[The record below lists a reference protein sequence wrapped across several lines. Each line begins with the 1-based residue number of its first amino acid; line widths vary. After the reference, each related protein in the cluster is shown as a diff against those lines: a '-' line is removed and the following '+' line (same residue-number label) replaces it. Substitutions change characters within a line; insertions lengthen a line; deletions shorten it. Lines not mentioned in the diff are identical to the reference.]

1 MLNSLW
7 ARLCHGTKKKKARG
21 CNPTA
26 PREEAVGL
34 WPSAKGRILRA
45 GVALFSEVA
54 LLSTGTLGG
63 QKERVQNRHSVK
75 GSSCAWGLRWSAM
88 EALCPESWNLDMEVA
103 SRV

>member
-34 WPSAKGRILRA
+34 WPSAKGRILCV
-45 GVALFSEVA
+45 GIALFSEVA
-54 LLSTGTLGG
+54 SLSMGTLGG
-63 QKERVQNRHSVK
+63 RRDVSKINT
-75 GSSCAWGLRWSAM
+75 
-88 EALCPESWNLDMEVA
+88 A